1 MERSYFLLIDGQQVG
16 PLTLKEALR
25 RPVVASTLVWFEGL
39 SGWVA
44 ASTLEEFKE
53 MVSRGPAPS
62 VAPAS
67 DPSPMVAERWG
78 TATQPNV
85 RGPVDGWAD
94 QAQLAAEIEKYHQFA
109 IAFLLSFI
117 GTAISA
123 AVFVG
128 LFSESRSAGVTSGI
142 IGVFVAVAF
151 LVLHLVY
158 FCKFHYRCWC
168 VANART
174 GSQEVSPT
182 QAVGLLFVPVF
193 NIYWYFR
200 SYSTLSQMLAKAIQP
215 LDYDPHFRPS
225 TSTAQ
230 ALCILNVVSVIP
242 YIGTL
247 ISLVNLIIWFIVVGQ
262 NKRAAVHLLRAI
274 PA

>member
-16 PLTLKEALR
+16 PLSLREALR
-25 RPVVASTLVWFEGL
+25 RPIVASTLVWFEGL

-44 ASTLEEFKE
+44 ASTLEEFKDLLGK
-53 MVSRGPAPS
+53 VPTPSTGPTS
-62 VAPAS
+62 S
-67 DPSPMVAERWG
+67 PSPMDAEQWG
-78 TATQPNV
+78 TATQPNI
-85 RGPVDGWAD
+85 RGPVDGWSD
-94 QAQLAAEIEKYHQFA
+94 QAELAGEIEKYHQFA

-128 LFSESRSAGVTSGI
+128 LFSDSRSAGVTSGI
-142 IGVFVAVAF
+142 IGAFVAVAF

-174 GSQEVSPT
+174 GSQEVSPA
-182 QAVGLLFVPVF
+182 QAVGLLFVPIF

-215 LDYDPHFRPS
+215 LDYDPRFRPN

-247 ISLVNLIIWFIVVGQ
+247 ISLANLILWFIVIGQ